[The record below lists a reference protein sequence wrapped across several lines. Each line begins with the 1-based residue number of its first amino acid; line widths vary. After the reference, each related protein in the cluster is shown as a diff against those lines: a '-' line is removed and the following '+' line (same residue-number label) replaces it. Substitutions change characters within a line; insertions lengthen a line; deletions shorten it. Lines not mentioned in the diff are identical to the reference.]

1 MQSPMEVQ
9 SEVRLTMGE
18 HFALDQEGGI
28 PLYVQL
34 KQQIIERILRQE
46 WEVGQQ
52 LPTVR
57 QLAVDLRINANT
69 VARVYGELEREGYVS
84 SQQGRGTFVRKP
96 DLFSEQVKDR
106 SAVAEDL
113 AKTVVSMALAQGV
126 GLDELMDALQ
136 GLRQGRGTV

>member
-34 KQQIIERILRQE
+34 KQQIIDRILRQE

-84 SQQGRGTFVRKP
+84 SRQGRGTFVRKP